1 MQKKKIKKFDIYNKI
16 LNQPK
21 IEGIC
26 QYICWTT
33 QILKARMRAMLIRTF
48 YWLYK
53 NILSIYIFQS

>member
-48 YWLYK
+48 Y
-53 NILSIYIFQS
+53 